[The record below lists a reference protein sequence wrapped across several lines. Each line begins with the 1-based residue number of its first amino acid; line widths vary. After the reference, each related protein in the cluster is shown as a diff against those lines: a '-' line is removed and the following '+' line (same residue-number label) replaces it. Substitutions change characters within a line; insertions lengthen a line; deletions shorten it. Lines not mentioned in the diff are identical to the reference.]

1 MKKLIKNGFIVDG
14 SGNPG
19 YKADVLLNGG
29 IIEKIAE
36 TIEEDGAEIINA
48 EGLVVAPGFIDTH
61 SHSDLQVLVEPEV
74 APKVL
79 QGITTE
85 ILGQDGI
92 SMAPLPKEYVSPWR
106 KNLAGLDGDSDL
118 IDWNYETTENY
129 LQMIDDVKPG
139 LKNVI
144 SCRTAI
150 SEWRRWGSKTVFQTM
165 KSWRE
170 CVLSQDGRW
179 RPEP

>member
-61 SHSDLQVLVEPEV
+61 SHSIIAE
-74 APKVL
+74 A
-79 QGITTE
+79 
-85 ILGQDGI
+85 
-92 SMAPLPKEYVSPWR
+92 
-106 KNLAGLDGDSDL
+106 
-118 IDWNYETTENY
+118 
-129 LQMIDDVKPG
+129 
-139 LKNVI
+139 
-144 SCRTAI
+144 
-150 SEWRRWGSKTVFQTM
+150 
-165 KSWRE
+165 
-170 CVLSQDGRW
+170 LSQITVQIHIIHSLFLLTFTVYL
-179 RPEP
+179 PLEPYVVLTVLFYLTLIFFSIFILIIFIFMAN